1 MKAPA
6 IEFATN
12 YIGFL
17 PSYLKSALY
26 NYLEFPNHDNWNDI
40 YSYVISTGKTATV
53 WQAVI
58 AVDSS
63 FPTTISKDSEDYAR
77 WDMIP
82 SPETVSK
89 AIAKVVFNDLLKT
102 HVN

>member
-6 IEFATN
+6 IEFASN

-26 NYLEFPNHDNWNDI
+26 NYLEFPNHDNWDDI

-58 AVDSS
+58 AVDPT
-63 FPTTISKDSEDYAR
+63 FPTRISKDSEDCAR
-77 WDMIP
+77 WDRIP
-82 SPETVSK
+82 SAELVSK
-89 AIAKVVFNDLLKT
+89 AIAKVVFADILKK